1 MSAASGSTSGAL
13 GALSPEDAAW
23 IAGLGAAVPR
33 EDDPW
38 LEPLP
43 EMAQPP
49 ELEVHPD
56 GPR

>member
-1 MSAASGSTSGAL
+1 MEAAAGASAPHV
-13 GALSPEDAAW
+13 LSPEDAAW
-23 IAGLGAAVPR
+23 IAGLGADVPR